1 MQIAELVAFARKHK
15 ASDLHL
21 SSNHPPTLRIHGQ
34 IVPLRVAALSADE
47 VSEIINSI
55 MNDNQRAEF
64 KKNHDLDFAVQFD
77 NEVRYRVNA
86 FIDVNGP
93 GVVMREIPVKI
104 RSLEELKLPAVLS
117 RLVKLNKGLVL
128 VTGPTGSGKS
138 TTLAAMIHA
147 INQTQQ
153 RHIITIEDPIEFL
166 HRSQKALI
174 NQREVGS
181 HTQSFSRALKSA
193 LREDPDVILVG
204 ELRDIET
211 IRMALTAA
219 ETGHLVLATLHTSSA
234 ATTIDRIIDVFP
246 PGDKDMVRMMLS
258 TSIEAIIAQL
268 LLRNADG
275 KGRTAVHEILLA
287 SSAVRNLIRDHKI
300 PQIYS
305 LMQVGSRVGMCT
317 MRDSVHHLLE
327 QGIISREEMRS
338 VLNIEGEDN
347 ANASG
352 NMDSSSITR
361 F

>member
-1 MQIAELVAFARKHK
+1 MQITELVAFAKKHQ

-34 IVPLRVAALSADE
+34 IVPLRVAALNAVE
-47 VSEIINSI
+47 VGEIVHSI
-55 MNDNQRAEF
+55 MNDSQRNDY
-64 KKNHDLDFAVQFD
+64 KKYQEIDFAVQFD
-77 NEVRYRVNA
+77 DETRYRVNA
-86 FIDVNGP
+86 FTDVNGP
-93 GVVMREIPVKI
+93 GVVMREIPLKI

-117 RLVKLNKGLVL
+117 RLVKLSKGLIL

-138 TTLAAMIHA
+138 TTLAAMINA

-153 RHIITIEDPIEFL
+153 RHIITIEDPVEFL
-166 HRSQKALI
+166 HRSQKCLV

-234 ATTIDRIIDVFP
+234 ATTIDRVIDVFP

-258 TSIEAIIAQL
+258 TSIEGIIAQL

-317 MRDSVHHLLE
+317 MRDSVQQVLE
-327 QGIISREEMRS
+327 KGIISRDEMRS
-338 VLNIEGEDN
+338 VLNLEGDDN
-347 ANASG
+347 SSANNIA
-352 NMDSSSITR
+352 DSSSTTR